1 MFFVS
6 QLSGEIS
13 TKPLLNIIAK
23 TSSQF
28 SWLGILI
35 NIFIMASITVSF
47 VTVGTAMKHVLDGF
61 VCSLT
66 VKLKATAGT
75 FLKDFVINLHINWKN
90 GIVYFF
96 FFGLV
101 LLLAQI
107 FPKGFFSILQRVTSL
122 ALNLESGVFVCIMLN
137 TARRAYSTKIPVALY
152 TWIFHL
158 RFFVFVYFTFAI
170 GYDVV
175 TWILDLVNLGG
186 YV

>member
-107 FPKGFFSILQRVTSL
+107 FPKGFFLHFTTCHEPCPKFRIRCFCVHHAQHCTS
-122 ALNLESGVFVCIMLN
+122 CIF
-137 TARRAYSTKIPVALY
+137 Y
-152 TWIFHL
+152 
-158 RFFVFVYFTFAI
+158 
-170 GYDVV
+170 
-175 TWILDLVNLGG
+175 
-186 YV
+186 